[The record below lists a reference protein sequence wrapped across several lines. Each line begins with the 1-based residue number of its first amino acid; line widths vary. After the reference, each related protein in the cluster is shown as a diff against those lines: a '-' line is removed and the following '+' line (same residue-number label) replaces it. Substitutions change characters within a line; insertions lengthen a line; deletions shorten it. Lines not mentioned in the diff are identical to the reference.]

1 MIQRIQTLYLIF
13 IVILSSFFFSGNL
26 LTFTDMNEK
35 IYNIKLSGVS
45 GEAFSLINMD
55 NLIAGFRIGLT
66 VLIIILSFTAIF
78 LFKRRKIQLV
88 VTYIVTFLAVVL
100 TGIEVYII
108 YLVLQ
113 LKEISIIPGFKILI
127 PPVIIMLAVLAAR
140 GIKHDERLVKSY
152 ERLR

>member
-1 MIQRIQTLYLIF
+1 
-13 IVILSSFFFSGNL
+13 
-26 LTFTDMNEK
+26 LTFTDLNGK

-55 NLIAGFRIGLT
+55 NFISGFRIGLT

>member
-26 LTFTDMNEK
+26 LTFIDMNEK
-35 IYNIKLSGVS
+35 IYNIKLSGAS

>member
-35 IYNIKLSGVS
+35 IYNIKLSGAS

-66 VLIIILSFTAIF
+66 VLIIILSFITIF
-78 LFKRRKIQLV
+78 LFKLRKIQLV

-113 LKEISIIPGFKILI
+113 LKEVNIIPGFKVLI
-127 PPVIIMLAVLAAR
+127 PPVIIMLSILAAR